1 MYPWFSSDAGG
12 AINYGVGSNNL
23 GGVDQFAQTATCP
36 ATGVFP
42 DLTYCDTIIK

>member
-1 MYPWFSSDAGG
+1 
-12 AINYGVGSNNL
+12 
-23 GGVDQFAQTATCP
+23 VDQFAQTATCP